1 MLGAGG
7 LVLRVEGSLARS
19 IGAGTLSNIL
29 TPYPAAKM
37 IAYPISTRVNNVK
50 NDGPELTE
58 PLEASAP

>member
-1 MLGAGG
+1 LLPELA
-7 LVLRVEGSLARS
+7 ARS

-37 IAYPISTRVNNVK
+37 IAYPISSRVNNVK